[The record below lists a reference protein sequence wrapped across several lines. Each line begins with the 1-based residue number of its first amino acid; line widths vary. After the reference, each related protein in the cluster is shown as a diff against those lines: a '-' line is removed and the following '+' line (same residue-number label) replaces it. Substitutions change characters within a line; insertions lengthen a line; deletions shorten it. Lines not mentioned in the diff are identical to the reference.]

1 MKLLFNGRSLPT
13 MYNGITF
20 RSRLEARWAV
30 FFDHMG
36 IRYLYEPKRVTT
48 PLGWYIPDFY
58 LPDLQTFWIVKGD
71 DIDET
76 EKEKVQYLASKG
88 YGAVIARGDFPE
100 STRSM
105 FRDRWGADKFYGWV
119 LHSYRDNVEEYEQYD
134 GVNTVVVRSRFDWDN
149 AVFFGKCKYCG
160 AINLTYGMRI
170 GRICQL
176 NGTDDPLHPN
186 ISWDPDADD
195 HVDFDFVNDALDA
208 ARNHKF

>member
-13 MYNGITF
+13 KYNGITF

-76 EKEKVQYLASKG
+76 EQEKVQYLASNG

-100 STRSM
+100 RTRSL

-119 LHSYRDNVEEYEQYD
+119 RHSYRDELD
-134 GVNTVVVRSRFDWDN
+134 STFRSRFHWDN
-149 AVFFGKCKYCG
+149 EVFFGKCKYCG

-176 NGTDDPLHPN
+176 NDTGDPLHPN
-186 ISWDPDADD
+186 ISWDPDPDD
-195 HVDFDFVNDALDA
+195 HVDFDFVNEALDC
-208 ARNHKF
+208 ARNHPF

>member
-1 MKLLFNGRSLPT
+1 VKLLFNGRSLPT
-13 MYNGITF
+13 KYNGVTF

-71 DIDET
+71 EIDKAE
-76 EKEKVQYLASKG
+76 EQKVDYLASKG
-88 YGAVIARGDFPE
+88 YGAVIARGELPHE
-100 STRSM
+100 LN
-105 FRDRWGADKFYGWV
+105 GGYPGHDKFYGWV
-119 LHSYRDNVEEYEQYD
+119 RHSSRDNLEEYGLD
-134 GVNTVVVRSRFDWDN
+134 GATGNVTFRSRFHWDN
-149 AVFFGKCKYCG
+149 ETFFGKCKYCG
-160 AINLTYGMRI
+160 AISLTHGMRI

-176 NGTDDPLHPN
+176 SGIDDPLHGTMN
-186 ISWDPDADD
+186 YDPKAND
-195 HVDFDFVNDALDA
+195 HVDFDSVYDALDA

>member
-1 MKLLFNGRSLPT
+1 VNQPFNGHSLPT
-13 MYNGITF
+13 EYNGVTF

-36 IRYLYEPKRVTT
+36 IRYLYEPARVTT

-76 EKEKVQYLASKG
+76 EEEKVQYLASRG
-88 YGAVIARGDFPE
+88 YGAVIARSDVPE
-100 STRSM
+100 NTQRL
-105 FRDRWGADKFYGWV
+105 FDDRWGADKFYGWV
-119 LHSYRDNVEEYEQYD
+119 RHSHRDQRDEQGSEET
-134 GVNTVVVRSRFDWDN
+134 GLFRSYFSWDN
-149 AVFFGKCKYCG
+149 EVFFGKCKYCG
-160 AINLTYGMRI
+160 AINLCHRMRI

-176 NGTDDPLHPN
+176 NDTDDPLHPN
-186 ISWDPDADD
+186 TDGDPKAYE